1 MKHKRVS
8 MITIAIL
15 TTWLSVLLFGMTGCS
30 QAEDFTERPK
40 YLKSATY
47 FGDEWVM
54 NFWNSELEDLETDF
68 EKIRKDGFNSIIV
81 AVPWREFQP
90 QMDPMVYN
98 DFALEQ
104 LDRVMAAAKEA
115 GLWVSLRVGYT
126 WDYYQDGTDVRDR
139 YRYLSGDETLLTAW
153 DDYVETIYERANAH
167 GNLYG
172 GFITWEDFWHFV
184 FFMTEQGKE
193 EQSIAFA
200 QRCGFT
206 DYIRENYTLEEI
218 EPLYGED
225 FADYDQLYM
234 PEKTQPALCLMYEF
248 FDAWLNGFLVHTQE
262 IFPDLS
268 LEARMD
274 MDLVYDTEGNQ
285 YWYGHEA
292 TYPCGNSSY
301 VSLMY
306 GVPMGHINQGERL
319 DAAEALVT
327 TQQML
332 DHVLQY
338 TEGKKLY
345 IEQFLYMDN
354 TPGFEH
360 NAQLKEDQLDDY
372 IVACADLFRDRIMGY
387 GVWAY
392 RNYADN
398 LIYNPQFALGED
410 GWSFEGGVEAVEY
423 NGSMQA
429 KLPVGGRLHKSISRG
444 SLTYVSFTVD
454 GDQPVTLQ
462 VSLGGNTTEVHVG
475 SGAVGHGD
483 AIELVF
489 EGGDGLSF
497 TADTRCYIDNVKIY
511 NRIHEG
517 QLYDVDGQELS
528 CIEAIRKLNRKLR

>member
-1 MKHKRVS
+1 M
-8 MITIAIL
+8 
-15 TTWLSVLLFGMTGCS
+15 LFGMTGCG
-30 QAEDFTERPK
+30 QTEDFTEKPK
-40 YLKSATY
+40 ILKSATY

-54 NFWNSELEDLETDF
+54 NFWNSEMDDLKADMEQ
-68 EKIRKDGFNSIIV
+68 IREDGFNSIIV
-81 AVPWREFQP
+81 AIPWREFQP
-90 QMDPMVYN
+90 QMDPVGYN
-98 DFALEQ
+98 DHALAQ
-104 LDRVMAAAKEA
+104 LDKVMSAAKEA

-126 WDYYQDGTDVRDR
+126 WDYYEDGTDVRDR
-139 YRYLSGDETLLTAW
+139 YRNLPGDERLLAAW
-153 DDYVETIYERANAH
+153 DDYVKTIYERANAH

-184 FFMTEQGKE
+184 FYTSEQGRE

-200 QRCGFT
+200 QFTGFT

-225 FADYDQLYM
+225 FTDYDQVYY
-234 PEKTQPALCLMYEF
+234 PEKNQPALRLMYEY
-248 FDAWLNGFLVHTQE
+248 FDVWLNGFLAHTQE
-262 IFPDLS
+262 IFPELS

-274 MDLVYDTEGNQ
+274 MDLVYDMEGNQ

-292 TYPCGNSSY
+292 TYPCENAPY

-319 DAAEALVT
+319 DAAEALVG

-332 DHVLQY
+332 DHVLRF

-360 NAQLKEDQLDDY
+360 NAQLKNDQLDDY
-372 IVACADLFRDRIMGY
+372 IVACADLFKDRIMGY

-392 RNYADN
+392 KNYADN

-410 GWSFEGGVEAVEY
+410 GWTFEGGVEAVEH

-429 KLPVGGRLHKSISRG
+429 KLPVGGRLYNPISRG

-454 GDQPVTLQ
+454 GDKPVTLQ
-462 VSLGGNTTEVHVG
+462 VSLGDHTTEVHVG
-475 SGAVGHGD
+475 AGSLGHGD
-483 AIELVF
+483 AIQLVF
-489 EGGDGLSF
+489 DQGGSGLSF
-497 TADTRCYIDNVKIY
+497 TSDVLCYIDNVKIY
-511 NRIHEG
+511 NRIHDG
-517 QLYDVDGQELS
+517 QLYDLDGQELS
-528 CIEAIRKLNRKLR
+528 CIDAIRKLNRKLK

>member
-1 MKHKRVS
+1 MKYK
-8 MITIAIL
+8 T
-15 TTWLSVLLFGMTGCS
+15 LSVRIVFLLAIMLFGMTGCG
-30 QAEDFTERPK
+30 QTEDFTEKPK
-40 YLKSATY
+40 ILKSATY

-54 NFWNSELEDLETDF
+54 NFWNSEMDDLEADM
-68 EKIRKDGFNSIIV
+68 EQIREDGFNSIIV

-90 QMDPMVYN
+90 QMDPVGYN
-98 DFALEQ
+98 DHALAQ
-104 LDRVMAAAKEA
+104 LDKVMSAAKEA

-126 WDYYQDGTDVRDR
+126 WDYYEDGTHVRDR
-139 YRYLSGDETLLTAW
+139 YRNIPGDKNLLAAW
-153 DDYVETIYERANAH
+153 DDYVKTIYERANDH

-184 FFMTEQGKE
+184 FYTSEQGRE

-200 QRCGFT
+200 QFTGFT

-225 FADYDQLYM
+225 FTDYDQVYY
-234 PEKTQPALCLMYEF
+234 PEKNQPALRLMYEY
-248 FDAWLNGFLVHTQE
+248 FDVWLNGFLAHTQE
-262 IFPDLS
+262 IFPELS

-274 MDLVYDTEGNQ
+274 MDLVYDMEGNQ

-292 TYPCGNSSY
+292 TYPCANAPY

-332 DHVLQY
+332 DHVLHY

-360 NAQLKEDQLDDY
+360 NAQLKEEQLDDY
-372 IVACADLFRDRIMGY
+372 IVACADLFKDRIMGY

-392 RNYADN
+392 KNYADN
-398 LIYNPQFALGED
+398 LIYNPQFALGDD
-410 GWSFEGGVEAVEY
+410 GWTFEGGVEAIEH

-429 KLPVGGRLHKSISRG
+429 KLPVGGRLYRDIERETA
-444 SLTYVSFTVD
+444 LTYVSFTVD
-454 GDQPVTLQ
+454 GDKPVTLQ
-462 VSLGGNTTEVHVG
+462 VSLGDNTTEVHVG
-475 SGAVGHGD
+475 AGSLGHGD
-483 AIELVF
+483 AIQLVF
-489 EGGDGLSF
+489 DQGGNGLSF
-497 TADTRCYIDNVKIY
+497 TSDVLCYIDNVKIY

-517 QLYDVDGQELS
+517 QLYDLDGQELS
-528 CIEAIRKLNRKLR
+528 CIDAIRKLNRKLK